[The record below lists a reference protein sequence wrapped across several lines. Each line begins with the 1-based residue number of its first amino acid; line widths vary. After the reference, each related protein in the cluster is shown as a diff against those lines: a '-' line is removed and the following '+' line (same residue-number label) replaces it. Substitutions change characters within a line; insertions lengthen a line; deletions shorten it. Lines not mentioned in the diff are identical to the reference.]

1 MKKFVQLVALFV
13 LVVFV
18 TSLFAANTRDGR
30 RKFRKNCYQM
40 CHKKGVEIVPN
51 SYTSS
56 KWESYF
62 ANNMKKLKEVHKSGE
77 LEKSKLTDEELV
89 NIHQYLIEHSLDSRA
104 PETCEG

>member
-1 MKKFVQLVALFV
+1 MKKLVYFVSILM

-40 CHKKGVEIVPN
+40 CHKKDGIIPS
-51 SYTSS
+51 SYTSA
-56 KWESYF
+56 KWDSYF
-62 ANNMKKLKEVHKSGE
+62 TNNMEKLKKVHKNNE
-77 LEKSKLTDEELV
+77 LEKSKLSVEELN
-89 NIHQYLIEHSLDSRA
+89 NIHQYLLEHSLDSRA